1 MSSLQAG
8 LNPGLVVLL
17 SSIAGLLAFAL
28 SNALYVLHM
37 RHRRLASKLTSPWAM
52 RIRTTIA
59 ATVVAASIIA
69 LALAIPGPTLVDG
82 KGWLSG
88 DNLFSVTSRAGF
100 AASYPNTDREVK
112 KGDPILQLARDAG
125 PEEIAEATNRRALLA
140 QELEFVSLESL
151 RVDPLLLAAQASEKD
166 QLDDLLKRRRSLVAN
181 KVSKLPEL
189 ERELASTR
197 YELEERVVATQG
209 RRDELRARIALLTQ
223 EQKLLRALAND
234 DTQAQRKVGG
244 DETLQKI
251 DGSIAQAR
259 AAVQAAWQ
267 AIEQDKV
274 RAKRQQDYRIRQVEL
289 QIAELDELLNVR
301 VGALDV
307 RAPWDGLVGFREPS
321 PASARLSNRP
331 LVVLYKPGSVS
342 VRINVSAD
350 QLNGTGPVEIDMQAL
365 IPETASSTFAGKI
378 TRRVRL
384 PDGSGELYI
393 AADPPEAAIRE
404 LAAGSS
410 VPVHVAIHRLNPLA
424 APGISWVWLL
434 AGALVLGFVVSETRL
449 WWLRRHMRS
458 VNTGSPR
465 ASVLRMDWGG
475 DPNEFLEY
483 VVGVGIVA
491 RRLSHAVSAV
501 EGMDDRRRREPVTL
515 VAASKAQA
523 ASSTDFA
530 VTVVAANR
538 VQPVGSTD
546 RTITRAR

>member
-1 MSSLQAG
+1 
-8 LNPGLVVLL
+8 
-17 SSIAGLLAFAL
+17 
-28 SNALYVLHM
+28 
-37 RHRRLASKLTSPWAM
+37 
-52 RIRTTIA
+52 
-59 ATVVAASIIA
+59 
-69 LALAIPGPTLVDG
+69 
-82 KGWLSG
+82 
-88 DNLFSVTSRAGF
+88 
-100 AASYPNTDREVK
+100 
-112 KGDPILQLARDAG
+112 
-125 PEEIAEATNRRALLA
+125 
-140 QELEFVSLESL
+140 
-151 RVDPLLLAAQASEKD
+151 
-166 QLDDLLKRRRSLVAN
+166 
-181 KVSKLPEL
+181 
-189 ERELASTR
+189 
-197 YELEERVVATQG
+197 VVATQG

-244 DETLQKI
+244 DEALQKI

-321 PASARLSNRP
+321 PAGARSSNRP

-491 RRLSHAVSAV
+491 RRLSHVVSSV
-501 EGMDDRRRREPVTL
+501 EGMDDRRRRREPVTI
-515 VAASKAQA
+515 VGASKAQA

-538 VQPVGSTD
+538 VQPAGSTD

>member
-1 MSSLQAG
+1 M
-8 LNPGLVVLL
+8 
-17 SSIAGLLAFAL
+17 
-28 SNALYVLHM
+28 
-37 RHRRLASKLTSPWAM
+37 
-52 RIRTTIA
+52 
-59 ATVVAASIIA
+59 
-69 LALAIPGPTLVDG
+69 
-82 KGWLSG
+82 
-88 DNLFSVTSRAGF
+88 
-100 AASYPNTDREVK
+100 
-112 KGDPILQLARDAG
+112 
-125 PEEIAEATNRRALLA
+125 
-140 QELEFVSLESL
+140 
-151 RVDPLLLAAQASEKD
+151 
-166 QLDDLLKRRRSLVAN
+166 
-181 KVSKLPEL
+181 
-189 ERELASTR
+189 
-197 YELEERVVATQG
+197 
-209 RRDELRARIALLTQ
+209 
-223 EQKLLRALAND
+223 RALAND

-244 DETLQKI
+244 DEALQKI
-251 DGSIAQAR
+251 DGSIARAR

-289 QIAELDELLNVR
+289 QIAELDALLNVR

-342 VRINVSAD
+342 VRIHVSAD

-458 VNTGSPR
+458 VNTRCRIAARER
-465 ASVLRMDWGG
+465 AANGLGRRPERVS
-475 DPNEFLEY
+475 
-483 VVGVGIVA
+483 GVC
-491 RRLSHAVSAV
+491 
-501 EGMDDRRRREPVTL
+501 RRRWHRRAQVEPC
-515 VAASKAQA
+515 
-523 ASSTDFA
+523 
-530 VTVVAANR
+530 R
-538 VQPVGSTD
+538 VSCRRNG
-546 RTITRAR
+546 

>member
-1 MSSLQAG
+1 MLSVQPG

-59 ATVVAASIIA
+59 VTVVAALIIA
-69 LALAIPGPTLVDG
+69 LAAAIPGPTLVDG

-140 QELEFVSLESL
+140 QELEFVRLESL
-151 RVDPLLLAAQASEKD
+151 RVDPLLLAGQASEKD
-166 QLDDLLKRRRSLVAN
+166 QLDDLLKRRRSLVEK
-181 KVSKLPEL
+181 KVAKLPEV
-189 ERELASTR
+189 ERELESTR
-197 YELEERVVATQG
+197 NELERAVATQS
-209 RRDELRARIALLTQ
+209 RRDELRARVASLTR

-234 DTQAQRKVGG
+234 DSQAERKVGG
-244 DETLQKI
+244 DEALQKI
-251 DGSIAQAR
+251 DGSIARAR
-259 AAVQAAWQ
+259 AALQAAWQ

-289 QIAELDELLNVR
+289 QIAELDQLLNAR

-307 RAPWDGLVGFREPS
+307 RAPWDGVVGFREPS
-321 PASARLSNRP
+321 PAGARLSNRP
-331 LVVLYKPGSVS
+331 LVVLYKPDSVS
-342 VRINVSAD
+342 VRIRVSAD
-350 QLNGTGPVEIDMQAL
+350 QLESTGQVEIDMQAL
-365 IPETASSTFAGKI
+365 IPEAAGSIFAGKI
-378 TRRVRL
+378 IQRVRR
-384 PDGSGELYI
+384 PDGSGELHI

-410 VPVHVAIHRLNPLA
+410 VPVQVAIHRLNPLA

-434 AGALVLGFVVSETRL
+434 AGALVFGFVVSETRL
-449 WWLRRHMRS
+449 WWLRRHA
-458 VNTGSPR
+458 GSPR
-465 ASVLRMDWGG
+465 TSLLRMDWGG
-475 DPNEFLEY
+475 DPNEFVEY

-491 RRLSHAVSAV
+491 RRLSLAVSSV
-501 EGMDDRRRREPVTL
+501 EGRDDRRMRREPVTI
-515 VAASKAQA
+515 VGASKALG
-523 ASSTDFA
+523 ASSTDLD

-538 VQPVGSTD
+538 VQPAGSTD
-546 RTITRAR
+546 RTLTRVR